1 VILADETG
9 IVAVVAV
16 SELVGGK
23 AETDCAYAVAVTA
36 ASNPTAKAVDLSK
49 LCMLNSPVLH
59 RIYVAPYFSTV
70 PQ

>member
-1 VILADETG
+1 MADETGG

-36 ASNPTAKAVDLSK
+36 VSNPTPITVDLSK
-49 LCMLNSPVLH
+49 LRILNSPVLGH
-59 RIYVAPYFSTV
+59 VTWYLSTRL
-70 PQ
+70 Q

>member
-1 VILADETG
+1 MADETGG

-36 ASNPTAKAVDLSK
+36 ATNPAAKAVDLSK
-49 LCMLNSPVLH
+49 LCMLNSPVSH
-59 RIYVAPYFSTV
+59 RIHVAMYSSTA